1 MAIGTFHRYLWK
13 PYQAGSFKK
22 GANGR
27 IKALLKGGATAA
39 LDVKLLH
46 NAQKNIKANPT
57 LCKKLYVPMSQ
68 AIAKLDSIKS
78 NVIHGDLSGLGA
90 ANGLLGGVL
99 SKGNSN
105 GAGITQSTD
114 TSTGSVH

>member
-1 MAIGTFHRYLWK
+1 MWK

-46 NAQKNIKANPT
+46 NAEKNIQANPT

-78 NVIHGDLSGLGA
+78 NVIHGDVSGLSA
-90 ANGLLGGVL
+90 ANGLLGGVM
-99 SKGNSN
+99 SKGNSA
-105 GAGITQSTD
+105 GAGIKESTD
-114 TSTGSVH
+114 TNTGDAH